1 MVKKKFR
8 VIIDGEVYDVE
19 VEIEEGLSPVQTL
32 VSTLQTGT
40 IRRVEPAAP
49 VKGAVVAP
57 ITGRLV
63 EVKVGKGDVV
73 GKDDVV
79 AILEAMKTQVEVKA
93 GLDGVV
99 EEVLAQPGTPIK
111 QGQIILRIREK

>member
-19 VEIEEGLSPVQTL
+19 VEIEEGMSPVQTL

-40 IRRVEPAAP
+40 IRRVEPVVP
-49 VKGAVVAP
+49 TKGAVVAP

-63 EVKVGKGDVV
+63 EIKVNKGDKVQ
-73 GKDDVV
+73 KNDVV

-93 GLDGVV
+93 GIDGVV
-99 EEVLAQPGTPIK
+99 EEVLTQPGTSIR
-111 QGQIILRIREK
+111 QGQPILRIKEK